1 MSSGSLI
8 AGWLAQT
15 TVSAMAAP
23 SPRVTAARSSGFSGA
38 RVAAAFASTH
48 ARLERPRPMAVAVPH
63 SG

>member
-1 MSSGSLI
+1 MG
-8 AGWLAQT
+8 AGA
-15 TVSAMAAP
+15 
-23 SPRVTAARSSGFSGA
+23 RVRVRFTAARSSRFSGA